1 MFRSSSSADSN
12 KSGVET
18 ISRTHYPPG
27 PKKPERT
34 FQANKNL
41 RLVSRPG
48 AWRLFLGVIYILM
61 IMCGIFISG
70 TEKYEE
76 QVQQDGL
83 GLESVANLS
92 FGRVRKL
99 LPG

>member
-12 KSGVET
+12 KSGGEP

-41 RLVSRPG
+41 RLVSRRG
-48 AWRLFLGVIYILM
+48 AGRRFLGVILM
-61 IMCGIFISG
+61 MMCGIFISG

-76 QVQQDGL
+76 QVQ
-83 GLESVANLS
+83 
-92 FGRVRKL
+92 
-99 LPG
+99 

>member
-41 RLVSRPG
+41 RLVSR
-48 AWRLFLGVIYILM
+48 RGVGRRFPCVNLM
-61 IMCGIFISG
+61 MLGIFISG

-83 GLESVANLS
+83 GLESVAGL
-92 FGRVRKL
+92 
-99 LPG
+99 